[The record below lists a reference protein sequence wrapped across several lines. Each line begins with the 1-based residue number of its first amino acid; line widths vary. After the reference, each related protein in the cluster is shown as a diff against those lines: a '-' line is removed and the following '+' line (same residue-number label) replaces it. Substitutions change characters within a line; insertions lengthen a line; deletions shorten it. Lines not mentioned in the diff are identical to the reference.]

1 MVRLKKVL
9 VSIAVMTV
17 MLGMIAVGQV
27 ASGAETQGSKIVAI
41 EVQGNSNIPSET
53 ILEAVKVKVGDTLS
67 EEKVKADMK
76 AISDLGYFYNVSART
91 VPHTGGVRLVYEVV
105 ENPKLKSIT
114 FKGNKMVSTDKL
126 DLLMSVKIN
135 DVLNVKKLNG
145 DLERILKYY
154 YNQGYSAR
162 ISDVSVTPEGEVT
175 ISIVEATIGAIKV
188 EGNQK
193 TKTKVITREISVK
206 PGDIFDVNK
215 IREDMRRI
223 YNLGIFENVDVK
235 LDLNK
240 ETDSYSVNYIVK
252 ERRTGSANLGVAW
265 SSTEGFLGYI
275 DVGDENFLGNHQKV
289 NLRWE
294 FGANKN
300 MYEIGFYEPWLD
312 AKRTSLG
319 FNLYNRR
326 TDIERSW
333 DGEVYTYSVA
343 GDPPEKV
350 KYTEIRRGGDITIGR
365 PLNLDTRL
373 YLTLRIDDT
382 DLRPI
387 TEGLGWVNPASGE
400 TRSVTVAAV
409 NDTRDNIMNPSSGSR
424 KKLSVELAGGLLGGD
439 YTFGKYQVDGST
451 YFKTR
456 PDQVLALHLAAGFSS
471 GELPLTEQYKVGG
484 SESIRGYKY
493 GRFYGDK
500 MLYANAE
507 YRFRITKGLQ
517 GVLFVDA
524 GNAWVNDEAMDL
536 NSLYTGLGVGV
547 RIDTPIGLLRIDY
560 GTGREGGQTY
570 FSFGQTF

>member
-1 MVRLKKVL
+1 MKKVL
-9 VSIAVMTV
+9 IFVAIVAVMFGAMAT
-17 MLGMIAVGQV
+17 GPAAI
-27 ASGAETQGSKIVAI
+27 GAETQGNKIVAV

-53 ILEAVKVKVGDTLS
+53 ILDAVRVKAGDTLS

-76 AISDLGYFYNVSART
+76 AISDLGYFYNVSAKT
-91 VPHTGGVRLVYEVV
+91 VPQAGGVRLVYEVV

-114 FKGNKMVSTDKL
+114 FKGNKMVSTEKL

-162 ISDVSVTPEGEVT
+162 ISDVSVTPEGAVT
-175 ISIVEATIGAIKV
+175 VSIVEATVGAIKV

-193 TKTKVITREISVK
+193 TKARVITREISVK
-206 PGDIFDVNK
+206 PGDTFDVNK

-240 ETDSYSVNYIVK
+240 ETDSYTVNYVVK

-300 MYEIGFYEPWLD
+300 MYEIGFFEPWLD
-312 AKRTSLG
+312 ANRTSLG

-326 TDIERSW
+326 ADIERSW
-333 DGEVYTYSVA
+333 DSEVYTYSPDP
-343 GDPPEKV
+343 GNPPEKV
-350 KYTEIRRGGDITIGR
+350 KYTEIRRGGDVTVGR

-382 DLRPI
+382 DLQPI

-400 TRSVTVAAV
+400 TRSITVAAV
-409 NDTRDNIMNPSSGSR
+409 NDTRDNVMNPSAGSR

-451 YFKTR
+451 YFKTW
-456 PDQVLALHLAAGFSS
+456 PNQVLALHLAAGFSS

-500 MLYANAE
+500 MVYANAE

-517 GVLFVDA
+517 GVLFADA
-524 GNAWVNDEAMDL
+524 GNAWANDEAMDL
-536 NSLYTGLGVGV
+536 NSLYTGLGAGV